1 MRGYLE
7 LFLHLKEFK
16 GFFRWDFC
24 VFLRAKVFKQR
35 MLFFCIRDSRIEFI
49 IITFMFAGGR
59 EGISNITKWR
69 KIKMAKISPTSIK
82 YQIVAK
88 FNADGPFQKP
98 DVIGALFGQ
107 TEGLLGADMELRELQ
122 KEGKIGRIEVDLTTE
137 GGKTTGEITI
147 PTALDKTETTIIAA
161 SLETIDKI
169 GPTDATIKITDISDV
184 RGDKRDYIMER
195 AKALLAGI
203 SNEGMDSTEME
214 TELRESTR
222 ISKAVLY
229 GEEGLA
235 AGPNI
240 DDEKE
245 LIVVEGRADV
255 VNMLK
260 HGIKNVIGMQGTR
273 FPKTIAT
280 LSETKEITL
289 FVDGDRGGKLIA
301 QNVYD
306 NAKVVYIA
314 TAPDG
319 KEVEELT
326 GKELL
331 MCLRKKVL
339 AKVFLKN
346 GSGALAN
353 GSRRSAASVEEI
365 ARRELTDDD
374 VSKLREL
381 SGEIK
386 GKNVLVVNEELE
398 VVKNVSVLRLGS
410 VKAED
415 AFVLMV
421 SEANGVVVQAAE
433 RLQSRA
439 VAAKS
444 FENNSASET
453 VKLISL

>member
-1 MRGYLE
+1 
-7 LFLHLKEFK
+7 
-16 GFFRWDFC
+16 
-24 VFLRAKVFKQR
+24 
-35 MLFFCIRDSRIEFI
+35 
-49 IITFMFAGGR
+49 
-59 EGISNITKWR
+59 
-69 KIKMAKISPTSIK
+69 MAKISPTSIK

-122 KEGKIGRIEVDLTTE
+122 KEGKIGRIEVDLVTE

-161 SLETIDKI
+161 ALETIDKI
-169 GPTDATIKITDISDV
+169 GPTDATIKITEISDV
-184 RGDKRDYIMER
+184 RGSKRDYIMER

-222 ISKAVLY
+222 ISKAVEY
-229 GEEGLA
+229 GAEGLA

-240 DDEKE
+240 DAEKE

-280 LSETKEITL
+280 LGETKELTL

-301 QNVYD
+301 QNVCD
-306 NAKVVYIA
+306 NAKIVYLA

-331 MCLRKKVL
+331 MCLRKKVP
-339 AKVFLKN
+339 AAVFLKN
-346 GSGALAN
+346 GSGALAT
-353 GSRRSAASVEEI
+353 RTRAPVSAPIEEI
-365 ARRELTDDD
+365 TRRELTDDD
-374 VSKLREL
+374 ISKLRAI
-381 SGEIK
+381 SSEIK
-386 GKNVLVVNEELE
+386 GKNVLIINEDLE

-410 VKAED
+410 IDAKD

-421 SEANGVVVQAAE
+421 AEATGVVVQAAE
-433 RLQSRA
+433 RLYSRA
-439 VAAKS
+439 VAAKT
-444 FENNSASET
+444 FGKIPAT
-453 VKLISL
+453 KIQIVSL